1 MKKFDKIVKFDKIN
15 NSCIHNDNKTYYEK
29 KLTKLRENINEL
41 FFNHHLSKSMIAKK
55 KKVSR
60 NFVIKWTKSL
70 YQDFDE
76 DNRGWQKGKR
86 RKWTK
91 ETEEKIKKIYHNLE
105 KDPSQFYLGA
115 TAIEQEWRKKYS
127 EAPPPLR
134 TIGQIL
140 SDANLSKKIRRD
152 RHQGAAKYLCYPEHT
167 IFNLIAERVLELD
180 FIGKKFI
187 AGRAEPLNFISFSFK
202 KEPKLRYFKRIT
214 GETGD
219 EIIGYSKLFFEKF
232 EKPDAAKMDNGF
244 AMAGSPSYP
253 RVISKVP
260 LWHLSQEIIPIYA
273 VPRKPFSQASI
284 EGNNSVFARN
294 FWKKIEFK
302 SLKEVDKKLEWFN
315 KSSERY
321 LDYRKP
327 KKNKSDKKFIPKIYF
342 TRQVMEDQETKKG
355 FIEVAREKIL
365 LPKSY
370 INYFVLA
377 EWKLKP
383 ETLHIYFEKEQK
395 SKLVVKL
402 IKKLSFKINPKS
414 KEKLKKLKII

>member
-1 MKKFDKIVKFDKIN
+1 MKKFDKIVKFDTIN
-15 NSCIHNDNKTYYEK
+15 NSCVHNDNKTYYEK

-41 FFNHHLSKSMIAKK
+41 FFNCHLSKSMIAKK

-70 YQDFDE
+70 YQDFTE
-76 DNRGWQKGKR
+76 DSRGWEKGKR
-86 RKWTK
+86 RKWAK
-91 ETEEKIKKIYHNLE
+91 ETEKKIKKIYNDLE

-134 TIGQIL
+134 TIGQIMR
-140 SDANLSKKIRRD
+140 DKNLSKKIKRD
-152 RHQGAAKYLCYPEHT
+152 RRKGAAKYLCYPEHT

-187 AGRAEPLNFISFSFK
+187 AGKTEPLNFIAFSFK
-202 KEPKLRYFKRIT
+202 KEPRLRYFKRIIS
-214 GETGD
+214 ETGD
-219 EIIGYSKLFFEKF
+219 EIIKYSKLFFKKF

-244 AMAGSPSYP
+244 AMAGSSSHP

-260 LWHLSQEIIPIYA
+260 LWYLSQEIIPIYA
-273 VPRKPFSQASI
+273 IPRKPFSQASI

-294 FWKKIEFK
+294 FWKKIKFK
-302 SLKEVDKKLEWFN
+302 SLKEVDKKLKWFN
-315 KSSERY
+315 KSSEQY
-321 LDYRKP
+321 LDYQKP

-342 TRQVMEDQETKKG
+342 TRQVAEDQETRKG
-355 FIEVAREKIL
+355 FIDVAREKIL

-377 EWKLKP
+377 EWKLKS
-383 ETLHIYFEKEQK
+383 ETLHIHFEKEQK
-395 SKLVVKL
+395 SKL
-402 IKKLSFKINPKS
+402 IKKLSFKINLKS
-414 KEKLKKLKII
+414 KEKLRKLKII

>member
-1 MKKFDKIVKFDKIN
+1 MNRIVNIKDRHFN
-15 NSCIHNDNKTYYEK
+15 NCLIKYPYEK
-29 KLTKLRENINEL
+29 KLFKLREKVNEL
-41 FFNHHLSKSMIAKK
+41 FFNRHLNKSMIAKK

-60 NFVIKWTKSL
+60 PFVIKWTKSSE
-70 YQDFDE
+70 QDFTE
-76 DNRGWQKGKR
+76 DNRGWEKGKR

-91 ETEEKIKKIYHNLE
+91 GTEKKIKKIYNDLE

-115 TAIEQEWRKKYS
+115 TAIDQEWRKKYS
-127 EAPPPLR
+127 KISPPPPLR

-140 SDANLSKKIRRD
+140 SDTNLSKKTRKD
-152 RHQGAAKYLCYPEHT
+152 RHNGAAKYLCYPEYT
-167 IFNLIAERVLELD
+167 IFNLIAKRVLELD

-187 AGRAEPLNFISFSFK
+187 FGRTEPLNFIGFSFK
-202 KEPKLRYFKRIT
+202 KELKLRYYKRIA

-219 EIIGYSKLFFEKF
+219 EIIKHSKLFFEKF

-244 AMAGSPSYP
+244 AMAGSPSHP

-260 LWHLSQEIIPIYA
+260 IWYLSQKIIPIYA

-294 FWKKIEFK
+294 FWKRIEFK
-302 SLKEVDKKLEWFN
+302 SLKEVDKKLGWFN
-315 KSSERY
+315 KSSEQY
-321 LDYRKP
+321 AGYRKP
-327 KKNKSDKKFIPKIYF
+327 KEKSNNNKKFIPKIYF
-342 TRQVMEDQETKKG
+342 TRQVLEDQKIKKG
-355 FIEVAREKIL
+355 FIDVARGKIS

-377 EWKLKP
+377 EWKLKQ
-383 ETLHIYFEKEQK
+383 EMLHVYFEKEQK
-395 SKLVVKL
+395 SKL
-402 IKKLSFKINPKS
+402 IKKLSFKINLKS